1 MTTTS
6 NERQSILVDEGEA
19 RKFCQEYLMLSRK
32 PRLAKVMARNKYAP
46 DQKLSSGTQSHE
58 SMILSF
64 ESEDS
69 EDRFVRFLRRVDILA
84 RADFY
89 RDPKDTHFVID
100 PAWMVVYITAYP
112 LDEED
117 ATDVFME
124 KIAERRRHF
133 RKAVTNKS
141 ANPVPVSRVTSLLE
155 SALRQS
161 PCREHRLLKLDVDT
175 KDPELLQDLYRAL
188 AGCTVVVAAETR
200 GGYHVVIERGPSCQG
215 LHKFVKTV
223 QAGVRD
229 VQDHWITIENGSGPM
244 LAVPGTNQGGFTVR
258 LVTEQ
263 WRHAVASPPVLLVS
277 SSNKGIQQQTSTTVA
292 DE

>member
-1 MTTTS
+1 
-6 NERQSILVDEGEA
+6 
-19 RKFCQEYLMLSRK
+19 MLSRR
-32 PRLAKVMARNKYAP
+32 PRLAKVMARNKYVP
-46 DQKLSSGTQSHE
+46 DKKLSAGTQTHE

-64 ESEDS
+64 DSENA

-84 RADFY
+84 CADFY

-100 PAWMVVYITAYP
+100 PAWMVVYVTAYP

-117 ATDVFME
+117 AADVFME
-124 KIAERRRHF
+124 KIAQRRRNF

-155 SALRQS
+155 SALHQS

-175 KDPELLQDLYRAL
+175 KDPELLQDLYRVL

-215 LHKFVKTV
+215 LHKFVKAVQAV
-223 QAGVRD
+223 QAGVRN
-229 VQDHWITIENGSGPM
+229 VKDHWITIESGSGPM
-244 LAVPGTNQGGFTVR
+244 FAVPGTNQGGFTVR

-263 WRHAVASPPVLLVS
+263 WRHAVPSQPVLLVS
-277 SSNKGIQQQTSTTVA
+277 SSDKGIYQQSATTVT

>member
-6 NERQSILVDEGEA
+6 TKRQSILVDEEEA

-32 PRLAKVMARNKYAP
+32 PRLAKVIARNKYVP
-46 DQKLSSGTQSHE
+46 DKKLSSGTQIHE

-64 ESEDS
+64 DS
-69 EDRFVRFLRRVDILA
+69 DNAEDRFVRFLRQVDILA
-84 RADFY
+84 CADFY

-117 ATDVFME
+117 AADVFME
-124 KIAERRRHF
+124 KIAERRRNF

-155 SALRQS
+155 SALHQS

-215 LHKFVKTV
+215 LHKFAKAV
-223 QAGVRD
+223 QAGVH

-244 LAVPGTNQGGFTVR
+244 FAVPGTNQGGFTVR

-263 WRHAVASPPVLLVS
+263 WRHAVASQPVLLVS
-277 SSNKGIQQQTSTTVA
+277 SSDKGIQQQSVTTVA